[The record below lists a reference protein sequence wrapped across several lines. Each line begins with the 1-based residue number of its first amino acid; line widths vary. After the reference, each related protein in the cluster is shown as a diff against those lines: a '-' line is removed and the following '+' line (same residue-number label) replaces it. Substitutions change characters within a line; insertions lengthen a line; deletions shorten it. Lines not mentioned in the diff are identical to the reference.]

1 MNHTLYIK
9 ALAAVLLAIACA
21 GCQNNG
27 DIGYLFGTWRVDSFT
42 ADGTERPEAAARTLI
57 SFQNDIIMVQELLDD
72 HGTYENHFGTWSE
85 DGDMLTLDFTHTG
98 GMADYS
104 APQWLG
110 WTSDGPMT
118 MQVAGRGSRDVTWT
132 YVSPEGVTNVYKLH
146 KTW

>member
-9 ALAAVLLAIACA
+9 ALTVLVLAIACA

-42 ADGTERPEAAARTLI
+42 ADGVERPEAAARTLI

-72 HGTYENHFGTWSE
+72 HGTYDNHYGTWSE
-85 DGDMLTLDFTHTG
+85 DGDKMTLDFTHTG
-98 GMADYS
+98 ESADYS

-110 WTSDGPMT
+110 WTSDAPMV
-118 MQVAGRGSRDVTWT
+118 MQVTGRGPRDVTWT